1 VRLRSIREPLIIS
14 LISLTITSCGA
25 TLAEYQRFANAGKS
39 YAGAMDGL
47 LATSGNLFVEAN
59 SEALIDND
67 LQDPAKDRLAYADA
81 NGNVD
86 SWLKLVGQARK
97 HTDLLKRYFIALE
110 NLATSDAPQKSREAT
125 EKIFVQLNTVGA
137 LLQPSLLANPLVSE
151 EASKAYST
159 IPELIIATKIRGDLR
174 AEIEARKEAIFKE
187 LLTQEL
193 TQKLLGRQIR
203 KNLILIQAIKD
214 RRTVKKEYIAP
225 VPVLSPQA
233 WIDQRSAIRRMT
245 LSIDALDT
253 ASDASQKF
261 KEAFVELVDDRLTI
275 ARANSLLDDV
285 EALLKTVKDLQTS
298 TAPKE

>member
-1 VRLRSIREPLIIS
+1 ML
-14 LISLTITSCGA
+14 
-25 TLAEYQRFANAGKS
+25 
-39 YAGAMDGL
+39 
-47 LATSGNLFVEAN
+47 
-59 SEALIDND
+59 
-67 LQDPAKDRLAYADA
+67 
-81 NGNVD
+81 
-86 SWLKLVGQARK
+86 
-97 HTDLLKRYFIALE
+97 
-110 NLATSDAPQKSREAT
+110 PQKSRETT

-137 LLQPSLLANPLVSE
+137 LIQPSLLANPLVSE

-159 IPELIIATKIRGDLR
+159 IPELIIANKIRGDLR
-174 AEIEARKEAIFKE
+174 AEIETRKEAIFKE
-187 LLTQEL
+187 LVTQDL
-193 TQKLLGRQIR
+193 TQKLLSRQIR
-203 KNLILIQAIKD
+203 KNLVLIQAIKD
-214 RRTVKKEYIAP
+214 RRTVKKEYVAP

-275 ARANSLLDDV
+275 ARANALLDDV

>member
-1 VRLRSIREPLIIS
+1 MRLRSIGKPLIIT
-14 LISLTITSCGA
+14 LISITISSCGA
-25 TLAEYQRFANAGKS
+25 SLAEYQRFANAGKS
-39 YAGAMDGL
+39 YAVAMDGL

-81 NGNVD
+81 NANVD
-86 SWLKLVGQARK
+86 AWLKLVGQARQ

-110 NLATSDAPQKSREAT
+110 NLATSDSPQKSREAT

-137 LLQPSLLANPLVSE
+137 LMQPSLLANPLVSE

-159 IPELIIATKIRGDLR
+159 IPKLIIANKIRGNLR
-174 AEIEARKEAIFKE
+174 AEIETRKEAIFKE
-187 LLTQEL
+187 LVTQDL
-193 TQKLLGRQIR
+193 IQKLLSRQIR
-203 KNLILIQAIKD
+203 KNLVLIQAIKD
-214 RRTVKKEYIAP
+214 RRTVKKEYVAT

-253 ASDASQKF
+253 ASDASQRF

-275 ARANSLLDDV
+275 ARANALLDDV

-298 TAPKE
+298 TSPKE